1 MTIQVRKLT
10 PHFAAEVEGVDL
22 RNLQEG
28 EAEAIRDAF
37 YEHSVLVFHGQ
48 SLSPRELARFGETFG
63 DPEPHVA
70 LKYRH
75 PEVPEVSYITNVKP
89 DGSVDPMG
97 TTRAQS
103 WHTDGSFMKK
113 SSALAILH
121 SLEAVSSGGETLFSS
136 TRAAHDALS
145 EGMRESLVGLRAI
158 HSYAAGPASKGSNVP
173 LAKEQEGLYPP
184 VEHPIV
190 RTHPHTGRKALFI
203 NPQHTCGIVGMPLE
217 EAMDLLDH
225 LLQHATSEEFR
236 YKHAWRT
243 GDVVMWDQ
251 AATLH
256 RGTGGFPAHERRI
269 MIRTIVGGT
278 EAPF

>member
-1 MTIQVRKLT
+1 M
-10 PHFAAEVEGVDL
+10 DL
-22 RNLQEG
+22 RNLQDG

-48 SLSPRELARFGETFG
+48 SLSPRELVRFGEAFG

-75 PEVPEVSYITNVKP
+75 PEVPEVSDITNVKP

-145 EGMRESLVGLRAI
+145 EGMRQSLVGLRAI

-203 NPQHTCGIVGMPLE
+203 NPQHLAASSGCPRKRRWMCSISCSSTRRRKSSATSTHGAPVTSSCGIRRRRCIAGRV
-217 EAMDLLDH
+217 D
-225 LLQHATSEEFR
+225 FR
-236 YKHAWRT
+236 PT
-243 GDVVMWDQ
+243 NDGS
-251 AATLH
+251 
-256 RGTGGFPAHERRI
+256 
-269 MIRTIVGGT
+269 
-278 EAPF
+278 